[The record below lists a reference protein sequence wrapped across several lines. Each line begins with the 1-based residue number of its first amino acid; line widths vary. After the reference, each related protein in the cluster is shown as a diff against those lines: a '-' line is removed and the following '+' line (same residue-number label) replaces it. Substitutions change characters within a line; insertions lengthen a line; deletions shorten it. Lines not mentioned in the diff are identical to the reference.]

1 MKNIIFQSINALVDK
16 YHTRDPFE
24 LLEHLH
30 VVVKE
35 SDSYKSLKGYCLM
48 SCRTIYVVLSA
59 SLSEEEKRMVA
70 AHELGHIILHR
81 KALQMAPMK
90 DIALYDMTNSTEYEA
105 NLFAADLLIEDSEVE
120 RLSQETELDFFGMC
134 SCLNVNP
141 HLMSF
146 KLFSLIKRGFSYQM
160 PIGLNSRFFKSQG

>member
-90 DIALYDMTNSTEYEA
+90 DIALYDMTN
-105 NLFAADLLIEDSEVE
+105 
-120 RLSQETELDFFGMC
+120 
-134 SCLNVNP
+134 
-141 HLMSF
+141 
-146 KLFSLIKRGFSYQM
+146 RGH
-160 PIGLNSRFFKSQG
+160 R

>member
-1 MKNIIFQSINALVDK
+1 MRDTIFQTIQALVGK

-24 LLEHLH
+24 LLDRLH

-35 SDSYKSLKGYCLM
+35 SDGYKSLKGYCLM
-48 SCRTIYVVLSA
+48 SCRTIYVVLNS

-70 AHELGHIILHR
+70 AHELGHIMLHR
-81 KALQMAPMK
+81 SALQMAPMK

-120 RLSQETELDFFGMC
+120 RLSQDTELDFFGMC
-134 SCLNVNP
+134 SCLNVHP
-141 HLMSF
+141 QLMCF

-160 PIGLNSRFFKSQG
+160 PMGLNSKFFKS